1 MLRFISIQT
10 FTLERMTFIRCGIE
24 LVSIKNAVI
33 TSCTFKNSSTDQG
46 AIWSQSSTSI
56 DITSYLYVNNS
67 ATYGGAVRFY
77 RLTGD
82 VSITNC
88 TFENNSGGAVRLYGP
103 TGDVTITNCT
113 LQNNSATGGGAVWLF
128 GSTSNVSIT
137 SVLHISEQQC
147 Y

>member
-33 TSCTFKNSSTDQG
+33 TSCTFKSSSTDQG

-67 ATYGGAVRFY
+67 ATYGGSVRFY

-88 TFENNSGGAVRLYGP
+88 TF
-103 TGDVTITNCT
+103 
-113 LQNNSATGGGAVWLF
+113 QNNSATGGGAVWLF
-128 GSTSNVSIT
+128 GSTGNAGIT